1 MAFEY
6 DLESESF
13 IASGDLS
20 GLQHRI
26 VDLLSTDHKVG
37 VAGAA
42 GGWGVLQNKPKDG
55 EHATVGVEGVTLV
68 RVGGAVTAG
77 QYCTSAASG
86 WGTTVTSGAG
96 QTVLGRYL
104 TTAASGMLAALELN
118 RFYRPNSVG
127 N

>member
-1 MAFEY
+1 MAYES
-6 DLESESF
+6 DLESVSL

-26 VDLLSTDHKVG
+26 VDLLAVNHKCG
-37 VAGAA
+37 VAGAN
-42 GGWGVLQNKPKDG
+42 GGYGVLQNKPKDG
-55 EHATVGVEGVTLV
+55 EHATVGVEGVSMV
-68 RVGGAVTAG
+68 RVGGAVTVG

-96 QTVLGRYL
+96 QTVIGRYM
-104 TTAASGMLAALELN
+104 TSAASGMLASVDIN
-118 RFYRPNSVG
+118 KFYRPNSVG